1 MKIERTE
8 RGFKRGDFLDR
19 YGQPCSIQ
27 ESSLATEAALW
38 LGRDPMRMHLTQDM
52 ARDILPLLA
61 HFVEHGDLP
70 ATPPP
75 SP

>member
-1 MKIERTE
+1 MSHTKPVREGDTRRCPE
-8 RGFKRGDFLDR
+8 CGGFQVLVPVGSDR
-19 YGQPCSIQ
+19 
-27 ESSLATEAALW
+27 ADMT
-38 LGRDPMRMHLTQDM
+38 MHLTQDM